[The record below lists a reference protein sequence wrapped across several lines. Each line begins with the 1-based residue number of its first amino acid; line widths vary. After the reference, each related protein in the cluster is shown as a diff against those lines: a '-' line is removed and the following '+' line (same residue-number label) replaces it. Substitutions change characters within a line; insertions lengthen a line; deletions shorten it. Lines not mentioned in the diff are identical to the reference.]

1 MGTRAISDKMSSGE
15 LASIK
20 VGGATADEEVVLT
33 GANNT
38 ALGLKADTTA
48 VTAALALKE
57 NVADALTKTRVTRA
71 MCGFDREDTT
81 TMGIIQYCH
90 LASSGEIHQIDED
103 GVYSLLTA
111 QTLFADGVTAL
122 ADRTLAQYH
131 SAAETQFSFW
141 YQGTLHE
148 ITDLKTIEIPD
159 DSLGNYVHYDSFGVL
174 QVATSLHDMI
184 VDHTLLAEIYNN
196 ATTGQHVYF
205 ADERH
210 GIVMDGQ
217 THLNIHSQRG
227 FGWVSGLDITGLVNN
242 GTTFTEVEAGK
253 AGDEDIPMEFA
264 TITTAPFVHRTGTDG
279 AWALEPATNKLAHFV
294 GAKAVYNEWTGTTW
308 QLTEIDAD
316 YVIMTF
322 FATNNKQ
329 HPVVRVIGQ
338 TLHPDRTTARNH
350 LCSNIA
356 ELSMNGMPSP
366 EMMPLGSMII
376 HVEAAG
382 QIEVGSDSEIWVDCR
397 RQFPISRY

>member
-1 MGTRAISDKMSSGE
+1 MGTRLISDKMSSGE

-38 ALGLKADTTA
+38 ALGLKPDATA

-90 LASSGEIHQIDED
+90 LASSGEVHQIDED

-159 DSLGNYVHYDSFGVL
+159 DSLGNYVHYDAFGTL

-184 VDHTLLAEIYNN
+184 VDHTLLAEINNN
-196 ATTGQHVYF
+196 ATTGQHIYF

-227 FGWVSGLDITGLVNN
+227 FGWVNGLDVTGLVNN
-242 GTTFTEVEAGK
+242 GSTFTEIESGRC
-253 AGDEDIPMEFA
+253 GDEDIPMSFA
-264 TITTAPFVHRTGTDG
+264 AVSTAPFLHRAGADG
-279 AWALEPATNKLAHFV
+279 AWVLEPATNTLGHFV
-294 GAKAVYNEWTGTTW
+294 GGKVQWNEWTGATW
-308 QLTEIDAD
+308 QLSEIDSD
-316 YVIMTF
+316 YVIMTT

-329 HPVVRVIGQ
+329 YPIMRVIGQ
-338 TLHPDRTTARNH
+338 YLHPDRGTAREH
-350 LCSNIA
+350 LASNVW
-356 ELSMNGMPSP
+356 ELQMNGLPSP
-366 EMMPLGSMII
+366 EMRAIFSVII
-376 HVEAAG
+376 HIENTG
-382 QIEVGSDSEIWVDCR
+382 QIEVGADDEIWVDCR
-397 RQFPISRY
+397 HSYPVSRY